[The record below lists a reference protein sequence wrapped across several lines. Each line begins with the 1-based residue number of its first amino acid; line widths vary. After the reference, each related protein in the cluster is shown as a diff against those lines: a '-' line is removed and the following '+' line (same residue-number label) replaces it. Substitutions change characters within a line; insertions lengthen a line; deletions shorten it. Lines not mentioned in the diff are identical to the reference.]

1 MDQDLT
7 DRAVDQDHESA
18 RERLGIG
25 MALFIHHFE

>member
-18 RERLGIG
+18 SDRLGIA
-25 MALFIHHFE
+25 MVLFIHHFE